1 MKWNIIAS
9 TLVLGC
15 LSLSTGSA
23 SAADEAGDEARGN
36 GDQHPASQPPAT
48 AEQSESSEGAQDE
61 AQDAVSTLSM
71 RVEQLEAEKLEQ
83 EEALFKLKRRA
94 LILPAGPLVE
104 SVPADLSTPGAE
116 VSHAIGS
123 FSGAGIG
130 GWYRPERRSE
140 STGGSDARVSNRRAR
155 AELAGRE
162 TDPKRRRF

>member
-1 MKWNIIAS
+1 MKWNIVAS

-15 LSLSTGSA
+15 LSLPTGNA

-36 GDQHPASQPPAT
+36 ANQHPASQPPAT
-48 AEQSESSEGAQDE
+48 VEQSQSSDE
-61 AQDAVSTLSM
+61 AQDAVSTLSI
-71 RVEQLEAEKLEQ
+71 RIEQLQAEKLEQ
-83 EEALFKLKRRA
+83 EEALSKLKRRA

-104 SVPADLSTPGAE
+104 SVPADLGTPSAE
-116 VSHAIGS
+116 VSHPIGS
-123 FSGAGIG
+123 FAGAGIG